1 MVGLNWRKRARA
13 REREICPAKRR
24 KVSAKVF
31 CVSVRVCGCVRD
43 ERRMMIPP
51 PPLHSI
57 PCAILGL
64 HDIVPTWCYLSLVKN
79 TPHYSLSSRMRLQMQ
94 PQSYLLSESR
104 CSHIAPVS
112 PSGLSCVTLGVRFD
126 ERLDCE
132 KSLISTVFSPA
143 GPAVSPSAM
152 GDIGLNS

>member
-1 MVGLNWRKRARA
+1 MDESRKNVQPNPPPLLSLLLLLLLSNGSKLAWGGKEKKRKTKRDWNAKKGCFAGNAGLGEAVRYGVLRYIWCGSGGGGGMVGLNWRKRARA

-31 CVSVRVCGCVRD
+31 CVSVRVCGCMRD

-64 HDIVPTWCYLSLVKN
+64 HDIVPTWYI
-79 TPHYSLSSRMRLQMQ
+79 
-94 PQSYLLSESR
+94 
-104 CSHIAPVS
+104 SH
-112 PSGLSCVTLGVRFD
+112 
-126 ERLDCE
+126 
-132 KSLISTVFSPA
+132 
-143 GPAVSPSAM
+143 
-152 GDIGLNS
+152 